1 MTQQYQ
7 PPTPQGNDWM
17 TWARRLATYLSQ
29 TRSALV
35 QQTGDERAPDDGILM
50 WDRANSYPVVSKDGE
65 WRQLVV
71 ADGYAFFGQD
81 NDITAAAVN
90 TAYAITY
97 DAPPMSSGISQGSPA
112 SRIVFEEGGTYLLAF
127 SAQLT
132 STSSSTVAFRF
143 WPRINGTDVAGST
156 MVANLHQNDATT
168 VISRTAI
175 FQVSAG
181 DYLEAM
187 WATDSTSGY
196 LEATAA
202 TAYAPAAPST
212 SLSVTRIRA

>member
-1 MTQQYQ
+1 V
-7 PPTPQGNDWM
+7 
-17 TWARRLATYLSQ
+17 ASRLAFKS
-29 TRSALV
+29 
-35 QQTGDERAPDDGILM
+35 GDARASENGVILY
-50 WDRANSYPVVSKDGE
+50 DNVNGYPVVSKDGE
-65 WRQLVV
+65 WRQIVL

-81 NDITAAAVN
+81 NSITAAAAN

-97 DAPPMSSGISQGSPA
+97 DTPPMANGISLGSPA
-112 SRIVFEEGGTYLLAF
+112 SRIVFVEGGTYLLAF
-127 SAQLT
+127 SAQIT
-132 STSSSTVAFRF
+132 STSSSTVGFRF
-143 WPRINGTDVAGST
+143 WPRINGVDVPGST
-156 MVANLHQNDATT
+156 MVANLHQNNATL

-187 WATDSTSGY
+187 WATDSTSGF
-196 LEATAA
+196 LQAAAA

>member
-1 MTQQYQ
+1 MSRVI
-7 PPTPQGNDWM
+7 PPVTIDIRQ
-17 TWARRLATYLSQ
+17 WAENMRRYLGRALDQLGFKDASS
-29 TRSALV
+29 SAAENGV
-35 QQTGDERAPDDGILM
+35 IL
-50 WDRANSYPVVSKDGE
+50 WDNTNGHPVVSKGGE
-65 WRQLVV
+65 WRQIVL

-81 NDITAAAVN
+81 ADITAAAAN

-97 DAPPMSSGISQGSPA
+97 DAPAMSDGISLGTPA

-127 SAQLT
+127 SAQIT
-132 STSSSTVAFRF
+132 STSGSTVGFRF
-143 WPRINGTDVAGST
+143 WPRINGVDVPGST
-156 MVANLHQNDATT
+156 MVANLHQNNATL

-187 WATDSTSGY
+187 WATSSTSGF
-196 LEATAA
+196 LQATAA

-212 SLSVTRIRA
+212 SLSVTRIRE

>member
-1 MTQQYQ
+1 VSYGYNPPPWTGNLNVWTQNVVTYLQRV
-7 PPTPQGNDWM
+7 
-17 TWARRLATYLSQ
+17 ASRLAFKSDAAVAT
-29 TRSALV
+29 
-35 QQTGDERAPDDGILM
+35 ENGIILY
-50 WDRANSYPVVSKDGE
+50 DNVNGYPVVSKDGE
-65 WRQLVV
+65 FRQIVL

-81 NDITAAAVN
+81 NDVTAAAAN

-97 DAPPMSSGISQGSPA
+97 DTPSMSGGISLGTPA

-127 SAQLT
+127 SAQVT

-143 WPRINGTDVAGST
+143 WPRINEIDVPGST

-196 LEATAA
+196 LHATAA